1 MRKRRIIARRRTKE
15 TFYEWEQGW
24 HLAMARINGAPTLV
38 ERQPFFQ
45 DCLWVLNGAF
55 ADGDRLR
62 FELGV
67 RAECQGIT
75 KLPDFQVCRL
85 KAAYTPS

>member
-15 TFYEWEQGW
+15 TLYEWEQGW
-24 HLAMARINGAPTLV
+24 NLAMARIDGAPTLV
-38 ERQPFFQ
+38 ERQQFFQ

-67 RAECQGIT
+67 RA
-75 KLPDFQVCRL
+75 LVDFCNEIINSGDVEQWWN
-85 KAAYTPS
+85 